1 MIYEHGRL
9 SEIYAASLRKRAAR
23 LEGRS
28 APSPDTRVLPYAL
41 FGLHQN
47 WNPDVPADTALVKL
61 SDHAVKSAVSA
72 TTARPTPN
80 ANAVAA
86 TLAVHAM
93 RAGLKTIIFVQQA
106 AHAPRTAE
114 NIANI
119 LPETSELQASEMD
132 LWESIIEECG
142 GAEFSLVKPHA
153 AALPHNGD
161 MIALERRLVEALFR
175 RSDGP
180 YAIVATPT
188 LVEGMNL
195 PAQLAILAGDKR
207 HDSDERRAA

>member
-1 MIYEHGRL
+1 
-9 SEIYAASLRKRAAR
+9 
-23 LEGRS
+23 
-28 APSPDTRVLPYAL
+28 VPYAL

-47 WNPDVPADTALVKL
+47 WHPGAPADTALIKL
-61 SDHAVKSAVSA
+61 SDHSVELSISTA
-72 TTARPTPN
+72 TSRPTPN

-86 TLAVHAM
+86 TLTVHAVG
-93 RAGLKTIIFVQQA
+93 AALKTIVFVQQA
-106 AHAPRTAE
+106 AHAPSTARR
-114 NIANI
+114 IAR
-119 LPETSELQASEMD
+119 ELSAIGALQEAEIA
-132 LWESIIEECG
+132 LWEAIVAEFG
-142 GAEFSLVKPHA
+142 GPEFSLVDPTA

-188 LVEGMNL
+188 LAQGMNL

-207 HDSDERRAA
+207 HDAEGRAPLEAHEILNAAGRAGRAGYLANGIVLMIPAQ